1 MFENIG
7 KKIVGVG
14 KGVMR
19 GTQNFSETVS
29 LNAKIDECKK
39 ELGNCFSQLGQA
51 YFNRT
56 TEVPPE
62 YQGIFDRIHM
72 LNQTINQLQ
81 EQIKVIKGIRQCPN
95 CGAEVPGNVMFCGNC
110 GFSMPPVQQNQS
122 AAWNGPVCARCGAPL
137 EEGAAFCTNCG
148 ARVEAPQPQ
157 AAPQFQSVPA
167 GKVCPKCG
175 TPAAPDAAFCNECGT
190 SLLESAPVVE
200 PPVQEQPV
208 QEPTVREQ
216 PEYSFDPGLQQPEF
230 AEAGSPSEPVQR
242 EAEPEPEPAPFE
254 AEPAPEP
261 KPAAAARVC
270 PNCGT
275 QLEEDAVFCSECGTR
290 VG

>member
-29 LNAKIDECKK
+29 LNARIDECRKD
-39 ELGNCFSQLGQA
+39 LNNCYCQLGQA
-51 YFNRT
+51 YFSRT
-56 TEVPPE
+56 TSDVPPE

-72 LNQTINQLQ
+72 LNQTIVQLQ

-95 CGAEVPGNVMFCGNC
+95 CGAEVASNVMFCGNC
-110 GFSMPPVQQNQS
+110 GYSMPPVNS
-122 AAWNGPVCARCGAPL
+122 AQPAWNGPVCAKCGAPL

-148 ARVEAPQPQ
+148 APAAPNPAPFQSDYQPQ
-157 AAPQFQSVPA
+157 GAPA
-167 GKVCPKCG
+167 GKVCPNCG
-175 TPAAPDAAFCNECGT
+175 TQAAPDAAFCNECGT
-190 SLLESAPVVE
+190 SLL
-200 PPVQEQPV
+200 
-208 QEPTVREQ
+208 
-216 PEYSFDPGLQQPEF
+216 
-230 AEAGSPSEPVQR
+230 AGTPSESQPAP
-242 EAEPEPEPAPFE
+242 EAEPETQSHAEYTFDHTEIYQEPEVVAQEESVRE
-254 AEPAPEP
+254 AVPPQPAPE
-261 KPAAAARVC
+261 KVC

-275 QLEEDAVFCSECGTR
+275 KLEEDAVFCSECGNR